1 MRIAIDCRILDFKG
15 AEENFFG
22 AAVMPYILAD
32 GNEHQFFLVFDQAPP
47 ASFKVAGNATV
58 LVLKPMAD
66 NAAARALWYDLRLP
80 ALLSGHK
87 IDLFLGTAGYI
98 SLRSPVKQV
107 LLLHDALSGEW
118 APPATGWPGSW
129 YRRRLP
135 SMLEKASCIISG
147 THAQLHEIFPSV
159 NTGKTGIIPASACFT
174 MGSLP
179 GEAQR
184 EETKNRIAGGCE
196 YLFCREGWQTIDDGI
211 ELLLAFSAFK
221 KRQHTEMKLVLMGQP
236 PAEKSWEE
244 KLGTFRYREDVVL
257 LPPAATLWEQNEV
270 LSAAYALIHLPAT
283 PKLSVIQSAFYCG
296 VPVITWPLP
305 AIREIAG
312 DAVLYCTD
320 APGETVAQNMM
331 RIYKDEKMRSILI
344 EKAKTIAAEWE
355 PGKVARKILAYSTAS
370 I

>member
-15 AEENFFG
+15 AEDHFLG
-22 AAVMPYILAD
+22 AAIMPYLLLA
-32 GNEHQFFLVFDQAPP
+32 GSEHHFFLVFDQSPPP
-47 ASFKVAGNATV
+47 AFKGADNVTI

-118 APPATGWPGSW
+118 APAATGWPGSW

-135 SMLEKASCIISG
+135 SMLEKACFVISG
-147 THAQLHEIFPSV
+147 TGAQLHEILPEAK
-159 NTGKTGIIPASACFT
+159 TGKTTVIPASACFA
-174 MGSLP
+174 MGLLP
-179 GEAQR
+179 DESRR
-184 EETKNRIAGGCE
+184 EEIKGLIADGAE
-196 YLFCREGWQTIDDGI
+196 FLLCREGWQTIDDGI
-211 ELLLAFSAFK
+211 ELLLAFSTFK
-221 KRQHTEMKLVLMGQP
+221 KRQHTGMKLVLMGQP
-236 PAEKSWEE
+236 PAEKAWEE
-244 KLGTFRYREDVVL
+244 KLGTFRYREDVIVM
-257 LPPAATLWEQNEV
+257 PTPVSFSRQNEI
-270 LSAAYALIHLPAT
+270 LCAAYALIHLPAGA
-283 PKLSVIQSAFYCG
+283 KLSLVQSAFYCR

-312 DAVLYCTD
+312 DAALYCTD
-320 APGETVAQNMM
+320 SPGETVAQNMM
-331 RIYKDEKMRSILI
+331 RIYKDEKMRLVLI
-344 EKAKTIAAEWE
+344 EKGRTIAGEWDPE
-355 PGKVARKILAYSTAS
+355 TVARKILACCIAA